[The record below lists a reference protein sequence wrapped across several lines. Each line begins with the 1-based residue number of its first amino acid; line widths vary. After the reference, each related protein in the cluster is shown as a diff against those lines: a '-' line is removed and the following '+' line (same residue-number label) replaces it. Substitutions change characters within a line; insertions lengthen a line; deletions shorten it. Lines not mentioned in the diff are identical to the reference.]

1 MKDGSGYRMKEDLT
15 ARIMLNGS
23 GHGSDYRMKE
33 DHLQIPPHL
42 WYSDEVWSY
51 LEVVFQS
58 LANFLYNY
66 QLEVR
71 NQDGITRFK
80 KMVETFPRVKP
91 TRRTMSK
98 DGLQSDSKSLK
109 NKQ

>member
-42 WYSDEVWSY
+42 
-51 LEVVFQS
+51 
-58 LANFLYNY
+58 
-66 QLEVR
+66 
-71 NQDGITRFK
+71 
-80 KMVETFPRVKP
+80 
-91 TRRTMSK
+91 
-98 DGLQSDSKSLK
+98 
-109 NKQ
+109 